1 MSIRANAANP
11 RDREHFRE
19 FIRALE
25 PAPPQQLDR
34 QLHALGYRGQDPARQ
49 ALCLLAYR
57 HVRRILRLH
66 RDLTPAAALIP
77 KFNYLLMGPT
87 GSGKTHLT
95 ELLFHQLLHIPCV
108 TIDITAYSETGYV
121 GQDPSSMLT
130 RLLHAAHNNPLLAS
144 IGVICMDEFDK
155 LSSGANN
162 AMFAGAGTTK
172 DVTGRGV
179 QRELLKM
186 LEGADVETSTELTH
200 SSYAERIVLSTRHI
214 TFIACGAF
222 SGFKSLIAADASA
235 LSIGFDRDPCAS
247 SPEAIAARFTQDEV
261 ERTAYFQRY
270 GFMPELIAR
279 FTRVVPFS
287 PLDEATLLRI
297 LDDNIIQGFVS
308 EFSAEGIDLT
318 ITDDVKRFIVHE
330 NLRKE
335 TGARGL
341 SSILTRHLE
350 RAAFDLFGLPHTARP
365 RATLRIQGGEIVCDI
380 G

>member
-1 MSIRANAANP
+1 MIRANAANP
-11 RDREHFRE
+11 RDRELFQD
-19 FIRALE
+19 FIRDLE
-25 PAPPQQLDR
+25 ATPPQQLDR
-34 QLHALGYRGQDPARQ
+34 ALQALGYRGQDPARQ

-57 HVRRILRLH
+57 HIRRVLRLH
-66 RDLTPAAALIP
+66 RDQAPAESLTA

-95 ELLFHQLLHIPCV
+95 ELLFNRVLRIPSV
-108 TIDITAYSETGYV
+108 TVDITAYSETGYV

-130 RLLHAAHNNPLLAS
+130 RLLHASQNNPLLAS
-144 IGVICMDEFDK
+144 IGVICIDEFDK

-186 LEGADVETSTELTH
+186 LEGADVEVSTELTH
-200 SSYAERIVLSTRHI
+200 SSYAERIVLSTRNI

-222 SGFKSLIAADASA
+222 SGFKTLIAADNGN
-235 LSIGFDRDPCAS
+235 LSIGFDRDQQAS

-279 FTRVVPFS
+279 FTRVVPFA
-287 PLDEATLLRI
+287 PLDEDTLIRI
-297 LDDNIIQGFVS
+297 LEDNVIQGFVS
-308 EFSAEGIDLT
+308 EFASEGVDLEISAE
-318 ITDDVKRFIVHE
+318 VKRLIVHE

-350 RAAFDLFGLPHTARP
+350 KVAFTLFGQPSP
-365 RATLRIQGGEIVCDI
+365 RRHRVRLMIQGGDITCDM